1 MFIMT
6 NAPPQ
11 QPGLNPSDCNTVW
24 GAVQQLVCQ
33 HQRLTTISQLKQAIV
48 TECMGQTV
56 AAFH

>member
-1 MFIMT
+1 MP
-6 NAPPQ
+6 PPQ